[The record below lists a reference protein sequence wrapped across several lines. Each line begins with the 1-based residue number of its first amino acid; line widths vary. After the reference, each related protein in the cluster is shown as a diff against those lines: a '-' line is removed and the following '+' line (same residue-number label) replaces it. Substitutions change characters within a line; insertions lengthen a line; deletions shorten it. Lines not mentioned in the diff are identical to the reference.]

1 MNKIMKFE
9 NSTVEMQKIDGVWMF
24 ELYSVGMALGQIVTA
39 KGKTYA
45 NKKRIDQNAENA
57 EITSVLRNAK
67 PYITESQVYDL
78 MLEARTDKCRAF
90 RKWLTNEVLPE
101 LNHTGTY
108 SISKTAERSKSDKV
122 EEIVK
127 KLRKLA
133 PSQVANV
140 RSMVDSMHEREKQ
153 DKQLSIYSY
162 FDKTYKGEAV
172 LSVAD
177 VEYFTGLD
185 RYRIRKA
192 MKLGTEFMDYY
203 FLKGRDLAAF
213 KGENNNRS
221 SNISEM
227 FIITK
232 SGFELICKTYG
243 IKVETPKLFITATAD
258 SHKERRLKT
267 IGFETERAVILE
279 NPKIQSHI
287 KEITGY
293 LNAMEALLMLYNS
306 DDLSIESAKCKA
318 NSICDIAAA
327 IAGKSLALSCAK
339 LETKIVKY

>member
-1 MNKIMKFE
+1 MEKLQTITHPQFGTL
-9 NSTVEMQKIDGVWMF
+9 SYIIIDGREMF
-24 ELYSVGMALGQIVTA
+24 KA
-39 KGKTYA
+39 KECA
-45 NKKRIDQNAENA
+45 
-57 EITSVLRNAK
+57 
-67 PYITESQVYDL
+67 L
-78 MLEARTDKCRAF
+78 MLGYKDTINAVKQHCKGVVKRHLPTKGGKQEVSLIPEGDVWRLIIRSKLPQAEQIE
-90 RKWLTNEVLPE
+90 KWIMEEVLPTIRK
-101 LNHTGTY
+101 TGTY

-127 KLRKLA
+127 KLRKLT
-133 PSQVANV
+133 PSQFANV

-153 DKQLSIYSY
+153 DKQLSLYSY

-243 IKVETPKLFITATAD
+243 IKIETPKLFITATAD
-258 SHKERRLKT
+258 SHKEGNLKPL
-267 IGFETERAVILE
+267 GFEAERAVIRE

-306 DDLSIESAKCKA
+306 DDLSIKSAECKA

-327 IAGKSLALSCAK
+327 IAGKSLALSCTK
-339 LETKIVKY
+339 LETRIVKY